1 MVEGRFWKL
10 PISYHFSKEEV
21 ERLITKTKVVPAVNQ
36 LEFHPWVPW
45 IRTFFVSFFC
55 QGLGWRIHAKLRF
68 FVQNENSSHRCV
80 FFETVWYSLCI
91 SRNNLVTFKKWCLN
105 KSQWQW
111 MNLIDWIYLLYI
123 YWNRPFFI
131 AEVPAETRDLVRWC
145 QEKGIVVT
153 AYGSLGTEWGTKK
166 WHLYALVIPEGNPF
180 GGNLFPE
187 TKSCSAVKQQV
198 ILFAW
203 DLDFVFPGGSVN
215 KARGEAFLPAIFSNE
230 LRHKSN

>member
-1 MVEGRFWKL
+1 MEVFFFTIAGVLWGGPQTSHFWKGQDSEGISKWTYTPCKDVFYSIVVEGRFWKL

-55 QGLGWRIHAKLRF
+55 QGLGWRIHAKMRF

-91 SRNNLVTFKKWCLN
+91 SRNNLVTFKKWFLN

-123 YWNRPFFI
+123 SIEIVLFSLLR
-131 AEVPAETRDLVRWC
+131 C
-145 QEKGIVVT
+145 QQK
-153 AYGSLGTEWGTKK
+153 
-166 WHLYALVIPEGNPF
+166 
-180 GGNLFPE
+180 PE
-187 TKSCSAVKQQV
+187 T
-198 ILFAW
+198 
-203 DLDFVFPGGSVN
+203 
-215 KARGEAFLPAIFSNE
+215 
-230 LRHKSN
+230 